1 MEATAAVGSVELR
14 LPQNAAVPSPADD
27 ANEGCGFKKDMFVVV
42 SDGVSDCLQPP
53 PHLSSNSF
61 LDGNISEHIGLFTK
75 LRHLNLSYSEFR
87 GSIPYQ
93 LGSLTHLQYL
103 DLSYNYLDGVIPYQL
118 KHLRQL
124 QYLSLR
130 GYLELSGAIPFQS
143 GDLPLLHTL
152 KLGGDFALE
161 TKGVEWV
168 SNLSFLNTLDFTSM
182 SLGNSR
188 HWLQMIGE
196 NIPNLTELRL
206 SDCSLSDNDVQLL
219 FHIHSNYSST
229 TPLTILD
236 LSDNMLTSSTFQ
248 LLSNLS
254 FNLRELYLSSN
265 NIVLSNSHYPNFP
278 SLVSL
283 DLSYN
288 NLSSAV
294 FQGNFNF
301 GSNLEKLD
309 LSNCSLT
316 DTSFLVSSTSI
327 VNSSSSL
334 VSLDLSL
341 DLLTSSNIFHWIFN
355 FTANLH
361 ALSLGDNLLEGPVPL
376 GFDKA
381 MKSLEYLDLSD
392 NNLQGEIPHF
402 FGNICTLQ
410 SLVLS
415 YNNLSGDFSRFIQNS
430 SWCNRHIFQELYLSY
445 NQITGVIPKSIRV
458 LSELEYLSLEGNFLK
473 GEITESH
480 LTSFSKLKYLSL
492 SYNSLSLKFVPRWIP
507 PFQLI
512 YLSLASCKLGP
523 NFPSWLHTQNH
534 LGYLDISDAGIHG
547 TVPEWVWYK
556 FQVVGYGYHLNMS
569 HNNFIGAIPSLPPR
583 LSVPGAYIDLT
594 SNQFEGTI
602 PSFLQHA
609 SWLILS
615 ENKFS
620 DVSSL
625 LCDNSTTATSSLLS
639 LDLTNN
645 QINGQ
650 LPDCW
655 GSVNTLLFL
664 DLSNNNLS
672 GKIPPSMGSLN
683 KLKALV
689 LRNNSLMGELPSSLK
704 NCTHLF
710 VLDVAKNLLAG
721 PIPFWIGDNLQQLI
735 LLSMSENH
743 FSGNLSMHLCHL
755 ENIQVLDLSRNKLS
769 DGIPTCIKN
778 FTAISKRRINI
789 TEASRCTDIYSN
801 GTYFY
806 GYGSL
811 GQYIVNIT
819 LMWKGVENWFKD
831 PEFSLK
837 AIDLSGNHLTGEIPK
852 EIGYLVG
859 LNELNLSRN
868 NLKGEIPSQIGNL
881 TSLDSLDLSRNDLCG
896 RIPSSLSQIDGIGVL
911 DLSYN
916 NLSGRIPS
924 GGHMDTFGASFFEG
938 NPNLCGE
945 QLNKTCPEDISP
957 TKPQEPTTH
966 DDADDNSDFY
976 EALYMSLGF
985 GFFFGFWGLLGP
997 LLFWRFWRIAYVRFL
1012 NKVADYIYVTVALNM
1027 HALLTSNLG
1036 WTHCGVAASTNIHA
1050 EKKKKETE
1058 GQSSEDASENKED
1071 NQITLRSL
1079 NMEDMRQAKSQDSK
1093 FVQYVLVVVL
1103 RELHAVR
1110 GILRPRRLPPRRCF
1124 PPPHRR
1130 VILSELHVVR
1140 LGLRRLP
1147 PQHRRIIPTPFL
1159 CATVIRLAR
1168 PWHRLPPR
1176 RSVRC
1181 LTSSYS

>member
-1 MEATAAVGSVELR
+1 
-14 LPQNAAVPSPADD
+14 
-27 ANEGCGFKKDMFVVV
+27 
-42 SDGVSDCLQPP
+42 
-53 PHLSSNSF
+53 
-61 LDGNISEHIGLFTK
+61 
-75 LRHLNLSYSEFR
+75 
-87 GSIPYQ
+87 
-93 LGSLTHLQYL
+93 
-103 DLSYNYLDGVIPYQL
+103 
-118 KHLRQL
+118 
-124 QYLSLR
+124 
-130 GYLELSGAIPFQS
+130 
-143 GDLPLLHTL
+143 
-152 KLGGDFALE
+152 
-161 TKGVEWV
+161 
-168 SNLSFLNTLDFTSM
+168 M
-182 SLGNSR
+182 SLGNSH
-188 HWLQMIGE
+188 HWLQMIGKH
-196 NIPNLTELRL
+196 IPNLTELRL

-236 LSDNMLTSSTFQ
+236 LS
-248 LLSNLS
+248 
-254 FNLRELYLSSN
+254 Y
-265 NIVLSNSHYPNFP
+265 
-278 SLVSL
+278 
-283 DLSYN
+283 
-288 NLSSAV
+288 
-294 FQGNFNF
+294 
-301 GSNLEKLD
+301 

-334 VSLDLSL
+334 VSLDLYSN
-341 DLLTSSNIFHWIFN
+341 LLTSSNIFHWIFN

-361 ALSLGDNLLEGPVPL
+361 TLYLGYNLLEGPIPL
-376 GFDKA
+376 
-381 MKSLEYLDLSD
+381 
-392 NNLQGEIPHF
+392 GEIPHF

-410 SLVLS
+410 SLYLS
-415 YNNLSGDFSRFIQNS
+415 YNNLSGDFSRFVQNS
-430 SWCNRHIFQELYLSY
+430 SWCNRHIFQELSLSY

-458 LSELEYLSLEGNFLK
+458 LSELEYLSLEGNSLK
-473 GEITESH
+473 GEIIESH
-480 LTSFSKLKYLSL
+480 LTSFSKLKHLVL
-492 SYNSLSLKFVPRWIP
+492 SYNSISLKFVPRWIP

-512 YLSLASCKLGP
+512 YLRLASCKLGP

-556 FQVVGYGYHLNMS
+556 FQVVGYHLNMS

-583 LSVPGAYIDLT
+583 LSVPGAYIDLS

-609 SWLILS
+609 WWLILS

-625 LCDNSTTATSSLLS
+625 LCDNSTTATSSLVS

-683 KLKALV
+683 KLEALV

-704 NCTHLF
+704 NCTNLF
-710 VLDVAKNLLAG
+710 VLDVAKNLLSG

-755 ENIQVLDLSRNKLS
+755 EHIQVLDLSRNKLS

-789 TEASRCTDIYSN
+789 TQVWI
-801 GTYFY
+801 Y

-811 GQYIVNIT
+811 GHYIVNIT

-837 AIDLSGNHLTGEIPK
+837 AVDLSGNYLTGEIPK

-868 NLKGEIPSQIGNL
+868 NLKGEIPSEIGNL
-881 TSLDSLDLSRNDLCG
+881 TSLDFLDLSRNDLCG

-924 GGHMDTFGASFFEG
+924 GGHMDTFEASFFEG

-945 QLNKTCPEDISP
+945 QLNKTCPEDMTP
-957 TKPQEPTTH
+957 TKPQESTTN
-966 DDADDNSDFY
+966 DEADDNSDFY

-985 GFFFGFWGLLGP
+985 GFFIGFWGLLGP
-997 LLFWRFWRIAYVRFL
+997 LLFWRCWRIAYLRFL
-1012 NKVADYIYVTVALNM
+1012 NKVADYIYVMVALNM
-1027 HALLTSNLG
+1027 
-1036 WTHCGVAASTNIHA
+1036 
-1050 EKKKKETE
+1050 
-1058 GQSSEDASENKED
+1058 
-1071 NQITLRSL
+1071 
-1079 NMEDMRQAKSQDSK
+1079 
-1093 FVQYVLVVVL
+1093 
-1103 RELHAVR
+1103 
-1110 GILRPRRLPPRRCF
+1110 RRF
-1124 PPPHRR
+1124 HN
-1130 VILSELHVVR
+1130 
-1140 LGLRRLP
+1140 
-1147 PQHRRIIPTPFL
+1147 
-1159 CATVIRLAR
+1159 
-1168 PWHRLPPR
+1168 
-1176 RSVRC
+1176 
-1181 LTSSYS
+1181 

>member
-1 MEATAAVGSVELR
+1 MSNYFQKWDYALLVVLIMLYDAGLIHGEVTCLENERQALLSFKQGIDDPWDMLSTWRDDDCCKWQGITCSNQTGHVLR
-14 LPQNAAVPSPADD
+14 LHLRGSYSHYLFGQANISTLIDLQN
-27 ANEGCGFKKDMFVVV
+27 
-42 SDGVSDCLQPP
+42 LQ
-53 PHLSSNSF
+53 HLDLSYNHFFNSY
-61 LDGNISEHIGLFTK
+61 ISEHIGLFSK
-75 LRHLNLSYSEFR
+75 LKYLNLSDVGFA

-93 LGSLTHLQYL
+93 LGNLSQLLYL

-118 KHLRQL
+118 KHLGQL
-124 QYLSLR
+124 QYLCLQWNSD
-130 GYLELSGAIPFQS
+130 LSGAIPFQS
-143 GDLPLLHTL
+143 GDLPLLQTL
-152 KLGGDFALE
+152 KLHGDFVLE
-161 TKGVEWV
+161 SKGAEWV

-182 SLGNSR
+182 SLGNS
-188 HWLQMIGE
+188 HQWLQMIGKH
-196 NIPNLTELRL
+196 IPNLTELRL

-229 TPLTILD
+229 TSLTILD
-236 LSDNMLTSSTFQ
+236 FSYNLLTSSTFQ
-248 LLSNLS
+248 LLSNFS
-254 FNLRELYLSSN
+254 SNVRELYLSSN
-265 NIVLSNSHYPNFP
+265 NIVLSQSHYPNFP

-283 DLSYN
+283 DLSFN
-288 NLSSAV
+288 NLTSLV

-301 GSNLEKLD
+301 GSNLEMLR

-316 DTSFLVSSTSI
+316 DTSFLVSATSI

-334 VSLDLSL
+334 VSLHLSFN
-341 DLLTSSNIFHWIFN
+341 LLTPSNIFHWIFN

-361 ALSLGDNLLEGPVPL
+361 TLYLGYNLLEGPVPL

-381 MKSLEYLDLSD
+381 MKSLEDLSLSH

-410 SLVLS
+410 SLDLS

-458 LSELEYLSLEGNFLK
+458 LSELEYLSLEGNSLK
-473 GEITESH
+473 GEVTESH

-492 SYNSLSLKFVPRWIP
+492 SHNSISLKFVPRWIP

-512 YLSLASCKLGP
+512 YLTLASCKLGP

-534 LGYLDISDAGIHG
+534 LDYLDISDAGIHG

-556 FQVVGYGYHLNMS
+556 FQVVGYHLNMS

-583 LSVPGAYIDLT
+583 LSVPGAYIDLS

-609 SWLILS
+609 WWLILS

-704 NCTHLF
+704 NCTNLF
-710 VLDVAKNLLAG
+710 VLDVAKNLLSG

-755 ENIQVLDLSRNKLS
+755 EYIQVLDLSRNKLS

-789 TEASRCTDIYSN
+789 TEVSSF
-801 GTYFY
+801 TYLY
-806 GYGSL
+806 GYVSTL

-837 AIDLSGNHLTGEIPK
+837 AIDLSGNYLTGEIPK

-868 NLKGEIPSQIGNL
+868 NLKGEIPSEIGNL

-945 QLNKTCPEDISP
+945 QLNKTCPEDMTP

-985 GFFFGFWGLLGP
+985 GFFIGFWGLLGP
-997 LLFWRFWRIAYVRFL
+997 LLFWRSWRIAYLRFL
-1012 NKVADYIYVTVALNM
+1012 NQVADYIYLMVALNM
-1027 HALLTSNLG
+1027 
-1036 WTHCGVAASTNIHA
+1036 
-1050 EKKKKETE
+1050 
-1058 GQSSEDASENKED
+1058 
-1071 NQITLRSL
+1071 
-1079 NMEDMRQAKSQDSK
+1079 
-1093 FVQYVLVVVL
+1093 
-1103 RELHAVR
+1103 
-1110 GILRPRRLPPRRCF
+1110 RRF
-1124 PPPHRR
+1124 HN
-1130 VILSELHVVR
+1130 
-1140 LGLRRLP
+1140 
-1147 PQHRRIIPTPFL
+1147 
-1159 CATVIRLAR
+1159 
-1168 PWHRLPPR
+1168 
-1176 RSVRC
+1176 
-1181 LTSSYS
+1181 

>member
-1 MEATAAVGSVELR
+1 
-14 LPQNAAVPSPADD
+14 
-27 ANEGCGFKKDMFVVV
+27 
-42 SDGVSDCLQPP
+42 
-53 PHLSSNSF
+53 
-61 LDGNISEHIGLFTK
+61 
-75 LRHLNLSYSEFR
+75 
-87 GSIPYQ
+87 
-93 LGSLTHLQYL
+93 
-103 DLSYNYLDGVIPYQL
+103 
-118 KHLRQL
+118 
-124 QYLSLR
+124 
-130 GYLELSGAIPFQS
+130 
-143 GDLPLLHTL
+143 
-152 KLGGDFALE
+152 
-161 TKGVEWV
+161 
-168 SNLSFLNTLDFTSM
+168 M

-1027 HALLTSNLG
+1027 
-1036 WTHCGVAASTNIHA
+1036 
-1050 EKKKKETE
+1050 
-1058 GQSSEDASENKED
+1058 
-1071 NQITLRSL
+1071 
-1079 NMEDMRQAKSQDSK
+1079 
-1093 FVQYVLVVVL
+1093 
-1103 RELHAVR
+1103 
-1110 GILRPRRLPPRRCF
+1110 RRF
-1124 PPPHRR
+1124 HN
-1130 VILSELHVVR
+1130 
-1140 LGLRRLP
+1140 
-1147 PQHRRIIPTPFL
+1147 
-1159 CATVIRLAR
+1159 
-1168 PWHRLPPR
+1168 
-1176 RSVRC
+1176 
-1181 LTSSYS
+1181 